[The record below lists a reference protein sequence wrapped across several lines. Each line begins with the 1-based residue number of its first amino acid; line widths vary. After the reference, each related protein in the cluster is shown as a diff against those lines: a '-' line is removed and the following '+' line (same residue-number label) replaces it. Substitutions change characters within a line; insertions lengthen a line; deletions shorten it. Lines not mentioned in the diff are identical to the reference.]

1 MKSFRIAFIAVFF
14 ILLTSLLPT
23 FSASVSSNPTTA
35 VTLNSAGVAA
45 QSGSI
50 VLKVS
55 DYGQARSDVMKHADT
70 QGATLR
76 DESSEANF
84 NGERHG
90 SIILDMDAVKLRPM
104 MEGIR
109 RIGKLYSER
118 VQTSDQTSYY
128 QKLEKRIALLK
139 QNEGELLSFLHSPRR
154 MRGSDI
160 LFVQSRLYQS
170 RVESADAAQERADM
184 ARRARKASINVEL
197 FEPEPHKTFDWS
209 NWHATASYRAKSSF
223 LFVTRK
229 LVTGLY
235 MVVFFAP
242 FWIPILLVVFFVG
255 RKLIRW
261 MRQRIMAW
269 WERRKLSIDT
279 T

>member
-1 MKSFRIAFIAVFF
+1 MKSFHIALITVFI
-14 ILLTSLLPT
+14 ILLTSILPT
-23 FSASVSSNPTTA
+23 YAATESSSPITS

-55 DYGQARSDVMKHADT
+55 DYGQARSDVMKLADA

-90 SIILDMDAVKLRPM
+90 NIILDMNAAQLRPM

-109 RIGKLYSER
+109 QIGKLYSER

-128 QKLEKRIALLK
+128 QKLEKRISLLN

-184 ARRARKASINVEL
+184 ARRAQKASINIEL
-197 FEPEPHKTFDWS
+197 FEPEPHKTFDWH
-209 NWHATASYRAKSSF
+209 NWHAAASYRAKSSF
-223 LFVTRK
+223 LYVTRK
-229 LVTGLY
+229 LITGLY

-255 RKLIRW
+255 RKLVRYLR
-261 MRQRIMAW
+261 RQITSW
-269 WERRKLSIDT
+269 QERRKLSIDMP
-279 T
+279 